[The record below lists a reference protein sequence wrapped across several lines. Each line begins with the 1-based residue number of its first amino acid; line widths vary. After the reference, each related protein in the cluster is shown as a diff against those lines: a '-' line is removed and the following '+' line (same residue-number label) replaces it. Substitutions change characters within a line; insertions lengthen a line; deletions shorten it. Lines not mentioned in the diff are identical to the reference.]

1 MNCNLSSNISSS
13 FFLYFELKIK
23 VDVGSDS
30 KVVQK
35 RNIQTIYTSF
45 LLNLSQ
51 HAIPIQQ
58 APRQQQTSC
67 LEGNVRECRYE
78 HYLVHPVHTTIITI
92 ISSPLVPSY
101 IYIYIQQY
109 CVRVQPQHNEMI
121 LSSFPCLYLLSR
133 SPILSITHLFLY
145 FSPPSS
151 YQKRIYALIITYVFI
166 YALIITI
173 IYFLDKLLVSGFFMV
188 QICIPTFCL
197 SGFGCVNTYIQQDI
211 YNYIG
216 STFTNNII

>member
-1 MNCNLSSNISSS
+1 M
-13 FFLYFELKIK
+13 
-23 VDVGSDS
+23 
-30 KVVQK
+30 
-35 RNIQTIYTSF
+35 
-45 LLNLSQ
+45 
-51 HAIPIQQ
+51 
-58 APRQQQTSC
+58 
-67 LEGNVRECRYE
+67 RECRYE

-101 IYIYIQQY
+101 IYIYIQQC

-166 YALIITI
+166 YCTDYYYNILSRQITCEWLLYGSNMHS
-173 IYFLDKLLVSGFFMV
+173 YFLFEWLWLCQHIYTIG
-188 QICIPTFCL
+188 
-197 SGFGCVNTYIQQDI
+197 YIQLYRLYI
-211 YNYIG
+211 YK
-216 STFTNNII
+216 